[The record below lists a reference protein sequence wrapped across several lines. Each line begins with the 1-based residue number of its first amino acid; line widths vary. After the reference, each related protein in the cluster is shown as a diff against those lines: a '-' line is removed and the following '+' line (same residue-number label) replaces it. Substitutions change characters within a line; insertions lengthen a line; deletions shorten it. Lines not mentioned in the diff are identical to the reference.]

1 MADRNQLIKEKVQA
15 TKNQQEFDK
24 SKDEQLSKLNENLRE
39 LETKVLFQMGANDSS
54 ALIDGPAAS
63 RLGFHRGLVS
73 NDEAGTLEKFRP
85 YSLPDAAFLARVS
98 EALRARTP

>member
-1 MADRNQLIKEKVQA
+1 
-15 TKNQQEFDK
+15 
-24 SKDEQLSKLNENLRE
+24 
-39 LETKVLFQMGANDSS
+39 MGANDSS

-73 NDEAGTLEKFRP
+73 SDEAGTLEKFRP